1 MPTRPL
7 RPSTLLLL
15 AALLAGLS
23 LGLPWGTGGAGQ
35 PGTWVGGYYDPGYCV
50 TVYDYDGYASLDCS
64 TGMYNSGIYFAGDE
78 NGVRSGYAHPARVFV
93 VGAAVLV
100 AAGLRQRSSR
110 LLRIALAV
118 AAVGVLCDGVGS
130 GSGFFVGLAA
140 AVTLAAALHR
150 MGVISVPSRP
160 SMSRRSSA
168 PRTI

>member
-7 RPSTLLLL
+7 RPRTLLLL

-35 PGTWVGGYYDPGYCV
+35 PGAWVGGYYAPGYCV

-64 TGMYNSGIYFAGDE
+64 TGTYNSGIYFSGDE

-100 AAGLRQRSSR
+100 GVGLRQRSAR

-130 GSGFFVGLAA
+130 GSGFFVALAA
-140 AVTLAAALHR
+140 VAVLATALHR
-150 MGVISVPSRP
+150 MHVISFPSGR
-160 SMSRRSSA
+160 SMYRRGPQA
-168 PRTI
+168 RTI